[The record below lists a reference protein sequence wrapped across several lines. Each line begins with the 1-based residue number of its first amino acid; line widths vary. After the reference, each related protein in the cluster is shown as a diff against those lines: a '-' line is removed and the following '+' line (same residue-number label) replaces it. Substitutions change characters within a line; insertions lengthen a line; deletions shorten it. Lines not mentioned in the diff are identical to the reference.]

1 MDFYYL
7 EEHNLLIFLIQ
18 LFVLLTCA
26 KLLGKVFEK
35 YRQPTIAADLLVGIF
50 FGPTIL
56 GRVFPA
62 FQRLLFPKDL
72 TQYNMLD
79 TMGWLG
85 IFFLLLIIGME
96 VNFTSIWKQKGSAVK
111 ISMCDVFIPILISG
125 VFLWFLPDRYLI
137 NPEYR
142 LLFTI
147 FVATIMTISAMTVTI
162 RVMQDLKILKTD
174 LGFLI
179 VSVLSFNDIIG
190 WLIFTIVL
198 GLFLHSEPN
207 LLKVVTIV
215 SATLIFALFSL
226 TIGKRIVAK
235 ILRNVNKNETNTG
248 ASLTVVSLL
257 GMLFGAITT
266 KIGIHALFGF
276 FIAGLISGES
286 KDLSQRTR
294 QIIHYMVYSIFV
306 PIFFINIG
314 LKVDFFSNL
323 DILLII
329 FILLIG
335 TFARYSAAW
344 IGSKISGVG
353 KGNRNIVSIA
363 HTPGGEMHVVVG
375 MLALEAGLLN
385 EVMFVA
391 IVFSAV
397 FSAIIMGPWMSMAIK
412 ARKTVNI
419 MEYFFEKNVITG
431 LTTGSIKETIM
442 ELSVQAG
449 EWTGL
454 DHNYIYKKVIEKE
467 NLNSSAINKCIS
479 VPHSRIPD
487 LSNPVII
494 VGQHRNGVEWDS
506 SDGKRVKLIFLILIP
521 ESNELDYN
529 YIHIQILKNI
539 ASLSTN
545 QPLLEKAK
553 IEEDSEKLYDLIES
567 EFKGRY
573 LDLRN
578 KKTS

>member
-7 EEHNLLIFLIQ
+7 EEHNLLMFLIQ
-18 LFVLLTCA
+18 LFILLTCA
-26 KLLGKVFEK
+26 KLLGKIFDK
-35 YRQPTIAADLLVGIF
+35 YKQPTIAADLLVGIF
-50 FGPTIL
+50 FGPTVL
-56 GRVFPA
+56 GRIFPS
-62 FQRLLFPKDL
+62 FQNLLFPKDL

-96 VNFTSIWKQKGSAVK
+96 VNFSSIWKQKGSAIK

-125 VFLWFLPDRYLI
+125 VFIWFLPDKYLI
-137 NPEYR
+137 NPDYR

-207 LLKVVTIV
+207 LTKVVTIV
-215 SATLIFALFSL
+215 SATLIFAVFSL
-226 TIGKRIVAK
+226 TIGKRIIGK
-235 ILRNVNKNETNTG
+235 ILKKLNHKENNTG
-248 ASLTVVSLL
+248 GSLTVVSLL

-286 KDLSQRTR
+286 KYLSQRTR
-294 QIIHYMVYSIFV
+294 QIIHHMVYSIFV

-344 IGSKISGVG
+344 IGSKASGVS
-353 KGNRNIVSIA
+353 KANRNILSIA

-375 MLALEAGLLN
+375 MLALEAGLLS

-391 IVFSAV
+391 IVFSAI
-397 FSAIIMGPWMSMAIK
+397 FSAIIMGPWMSFAIK
-412 ARKTVNI
+412 SRKTINI
-419 MEYFFEKNVITG
+419 MEYFFEDNILADLKTNN
-431 LTTGSIKETIM
+431 IKETIQ
-442 ELSVQAG
+442 ELSNQAA

-454 DHNYIYKKVIEKE
+454 DANMIFNRAMEKE
-467 NLNSSAINKCIS
+467 SNSSSAINKGIA
-479 VPHSRIPD
+479 VPHSKIKD
-487 LSNPVII
+487 LANPII
-494 VGQHRNGVEWDS
+494 VVGQHHTGIDWDS
-506 SDGKRVKLIFLILIP
+506 SDGKRVNLIFLILIP
-521 ESNELDYN
+521 DSDELDYN

-539 ASLSTN
+539 ASLFINSN
-545 QPLLEKAK
+545 FPEKAK
-553 IEEDSEKLYDLIES
+553 VKTDNYSLYNLIEN
-567 EFKGRY
+567 ELKEKY
-573 LDLRN
+573 LNL
-578 KKTS
+578 KK